1 VRIVVGIPSF
11 EMVHADFAMSL
22 AVLARRTAE
31 HELFFVNAK
40 NSLVAEARNRI
51 VAAAREL
58 QAGAILFLDSD
69 LVFPPDTLARLLAHD
84 LPVVCATYA
93 RRTPPHDAV
102 GAMLEGDFSS
112 QPGTLARMKRVPTGC
127 LLLALPV
134 LAQLPDPVF
143 RTGIDPETA
152 AIVGEDYVLSDAL
165 RACGTELWCD
175 LALSREL
182 RHLGQVAWRL
192 D

>member
-1 VRIVVGIPSF
+1 MRIVVGVPSF
-11 EMVHADFAMSL
+11 DMVHADFAMSL
-22 AVLARRTAE
+22 AVLARRTAD

-69 LVFPPDTLARLLAHD
+69 LVFPPDTLARLLAHNR
-84 LPVVCATYA
+84 PVVCATYA
-93 RRTPPHDAV
+93 RRTPPHDPV
-102 GAMLEGDFSS
+102 GAVLEGDFST
-112 QPGTLARMKRVPTGC
+112 QPGPLARMKRVPTGC
-127 LLLALPV
+127 LLLSVPV

-143 RTGIDPETA
+143 RSGIDPETA
-152 AIVGEDYVLSDAL
+152 AILGEDYVLSDAL

-175 LALSREL
+175 LTLSREL

>member
-1 VRIVVGIPSF
+1 MRIVVGVPSF
-11 EMVHADFAMSL
+11 DMVHADFAMSL

-51 VAAAREL
+51 VAAACEVE
-58 QAGAILFLDSD
+58 AGAILFLDSD
-69 LVFPPDTLARLLAHD
+69 LVFPPDTLARLLAHH

-93 RRTPPHDAV
+93 RRTPPHNAL

-112 QPGTLARMKRVPTGC
+112 QPGPLARMKRVPTGC
-127 LLLALPV
+127 LLVALPV

-165 RACGTELWCD
+165 RARGTELWCD

>member
-1 VRIVVGIPSF
+1 
-11 EMVHADFAMSL
+11 MVHADFAMSL
-22 AVLARRTAE
+22 AVLARCTVD

-69 LVFPPDTLARLLAHD
+69 LVFPPDALTRLLAHD

-93 RRTPPHDAV
+93 RRTPPHDPV
-102 GAMLEGDFSS
+102 GAILEGDFRS
-112 QPGTLARMKRVPTGC
+112 QPGPLARMKRVPTGC

-143 RTGIDPETA
+143 RTGIDPETM

-165 RACGTELWCD
+165 RACGTQLWCD
-175 LALSREL
+175 LTLSREL

>member
-1 VRIVVGIPSF
+1 MRIVVGIPSF
-11 EMVHADFAMSL
+11 DMVHADFAMSL
-22 AVLARRTAE
+22 AVLARRTAD

-58 QAGAILFLDSD
+58 QAGAILFLDGD
-69 LVFPPDTLARLLAHD
+69 LVFPPDTLARLLAHNR
-84 LPVVCATYA
+84 PVVCATYA
-93 RRTPPHDAV
+93 RRTPPHDPV

-112 QPGTLARMKRVPTGC
+112 QPGSLARMKRVPTGC
-127 LLLALPV
+127 LLLSVPV